1 MTMSKI
7 LIPTI
12 RRVTPE
18 TLAQDIIGV
27 QPMTGPAGSVYT
39 MRTRYGDI
47 KRTWKDYSVYTMRTR
62 YGDIKRTWKDYLESL
77 KWCTC
82 EEATS
87 LMQSEFPGPYTLQ
100 ERFDNT
106 LDKTVGRYYTMEWE
120 NDDDRIFW
128 ILKNT

>member
-27 QPMTGPAGSVYT
+27 QPMTGPAG
-39 MRTRYGDI
+39 
-47 KRTWKDYSVYTMRTR
+47 SVYTMRTR